1 MSQTFRLAGVKMK
14 PFIRWYSSTVRSIP
28 SFSIRVRLPHTMTTT
43 PMQDTACVIRG
54 GAGVESICVG
64 TSSGSGSELLRCGD
78 KPGKDR

>member
-54 GAGVESICVG
+54 GAGVG
-64 TSSGSGSELLRCGD
+64 KHLRGH
-78 KPGKDR
+78 KLWLRFGVAAVWRQTR